1 MVQPHCTNAG
11 RSTECC
17 VAIGRADKLMYNRK
31 THIKFITVCPRE
43 QIAADTDDIFYSVLF
58 NNAANCQDYVVSVI
72 EE

>member
-1 MVQPHCTNAG
+1 
-11 RSTECC
+11 
-17 VAIGRADKLMYNRK
+17 MYNRK